1 MRSSKKFPM
10 TNVLRSPRTVSA
22 TCIGA
27 LLAAAVPAAFA
38 QGEVRPRPAT
48 VPVQNLPVT
57 SAGQPVTAPA
67 AAGSQPFAPGDK
79 LEESVEEIRLFVGE
93 ARTLPAT
100 GVTRVAVGNG
110 KLITANVLD
119 GKEVLLLGE
128 QAGDTS
134 LFLWSGGKV
143 RKYRVRVNVS
153 DTSVVARNVR
163 ALLDDMPGVKI
174 DTVGDQVVLSGATSK
189 INLSRI
195 DTIVQSYRQVINLV
209 REEEVTLKKMV
220 YIKVQFME
228 FKRNAL
234 ENLGIQW
241 ATAMNGPA
249 AAVTAD
255 VIANS
260 QFRYTPS
267 TLDPTFAPG
276 AGANRPL
283 SIRSQPWRLYLG
295 LASTL
300 TSVIN
305 LAVSNGDAGML
316 AAPELA
322 TRSGGEAKFL
332 AGGQIPLP
340 VTNATGQVSVTFKD
354 YGIKLNITPIVD
366 ENDVIQAKLETEVSA
381 IDPSV
386 SVQGI
391 PGFTTRSTSSDIN
404 LKSGQTVVLSGLVNE
419 NMSKAVD
426 KFPFLGDVP
435 VMGALFRSTNFTA
448 GRSDLVVFV
457 TPMVVDP
464 SSTAN
469 QQRLDK
475 AKAMRERFQDALTDQ
490 GLVD

>member
-1 MRSSKKFPM
+1 MKLS
-10 TNVLRSPRTVSA
+10 L
-22 TCIGA
+22 A
-27 LLAAAVPAAFA
+27 L
-38 QGEVRPRPAT
+38 
-48 VPVQNLPVT
+48 
-57 SAGQPVTAPA
+57 APA
-67 AAGSQPFAPGDK
+67 AGACKVAETVGLDLDPPFAPG
-79 LEESVEEIRLFVGE
+79 
-93 ARTLPAT
+93 P
-100 GVTRVAVGNG
+100 
-110 KLITANVLD
+110 
-119 GKEVLLLGE
+119 
-128 QAGDTS
+128 
-134 LFLWSGGKV
+134 
-143 RKYRVRVNVS
+143 
-153 DTSVVARNVR
+153 
-163 ALLDDMPGVKI
+163 
-174 DTVGDQVVLSGATSK
+174 
-189 INLSRI
+189 
-195 DTIVQSYRQVINLV
+195 
-209 REEEVTLKKMV
+209 
-220 YIKVQFME
+220 
-228 FKRNAL
+228 
-234 ENLGIQW
+234 
-241 ATAMNGPA
+241 
-249 AAVTAD
+249 
-255 VIANS
+255 
-260 QFRYTPS
+260 
-267 TLDPTFAPG
+267 
-276 AGANRPL
+276 GANRPL

>member
-1 MRSSKKFPM
+1 MMNAPSSLH
-10 TNVLRSPRTVSA
+10 VVARACL
-22 TCIGA
+22 GA
-27 LLAAAVPAAFA
+27 LLAAAVPAAVA
-38 QGEVRPRPAT
+38 QGTVRPRPAT
-48 VPVQNLPVT
+48 VPVNNFPVT
-57 SAGQPVTAPA
+57 SAAQPVTAPA
-67 AAGSQPFAPGDK
+67 NAPEAAFAPGDTLDEK
-79 LEESVEEIRLFVGE
+79 VHEISLFVGE
-93 ARTLPAT
+93 AHTLPAS

-119 GKEVLLLGE
+119 KNEVLLLGE

-134 LFLWSGGKV
+134 LFLWSGSKV
-143 RKYRVRVNVS
+143 RKYRVTVNVS
-153 DTSVVARNVR
+153 DTSVVVRNVR
-163 ALLDDMPGVKI
+163 ALLGEMPGVKI

-195 DTIVQSYRQVINLV
+195 DTVVAAYKQVINLV
-209 REEEVTLKKMV
+209 RQEEVTMQKMV

-228 FKRNAL
+228 FKRSAL

-249 AAVTAD
+249 AALTAD
-255 VIANS
+255 VISNS
-260 QFRYTPS
+260 QFRYAPS
-267 TLDPTFAPG
+267 QANPSFTVG

-283 SIRSQPWRLYLG
+283 SISSQPWRLYLG

-340 VTNATGQVSVTFKD
+340 VTSSTGQVSVTFKD
-354 YGIKLNITPIVD
+354 YGIKLNISPVVD

-419 NMSKAVD
+419 NMSKAID
-426 KFPFLGDVP
+426 KFPMLGDVP
-435 VMGALFRSTNFTA
+435 VMGSLFRSTNFNA

-475 AKAMRERFQDALTDQ
+475 GKAMRERFENALTDQ